1 MIKSLDLIMRFYY
14 THRSDTKLQ
23 RDLGIMSSKKTE
35 KKKMITLEKFVLKG
49 NDRNKK

>member
-35 KKKMITLEKFVLKG
+35 KKMITLEKFVLKG